1 MKKRRF
7 PWLLI
12 ILCLTAAG
20 LLWKSP
26 EIRRAN
32 EADRTESG
40 LESAV
45 DAARDL
51 FRSEPEDVQ
60 KLREQ
65 ELIQTDAGHQEYY
78 FGQLNEA
85 ERRVY
90 REMLEGIRNREEEFY
105 LTSGD
110 DSLVDRV
117 YHALL
122 KDHPELFWIHNRE
135 TVYKTTYEGADYSMF
150 SPGYTYTEQEV
161 REILQAMEQ
170 AWQNVSAGLQG
181 ISDPYEQ
188 VKAVYTYVIDNT
200 EYMESEHD
208 QNIAGVFW
216 KKQAVCAGYA
226 RAVQCLLERLG
237 IPCIYVEGNTIG
249 SSEGHAWNIVQ
260 IGGQYYYVDATNGD
274 QPEFLEGDA
283 VQLAEHKTTLYDYL
297 CPFPEEYEM
306 TYTPSEEFTVP
317 DCTATDRNFYVLNQ
331 GCFDQYDRQQILDY
345 CRMRLDNGAAVI
357 RFKFSSSDA
366 YETACREL
374 LEEGYVRR
382 TAEYY
387 MELYGISSVEYHYG
401 LLQNMKTIYLM
412 F

>member
-226 RAVQCLLERLG
+226 RAVQYLLERLG

-249 SSEGHAWNIVQ
+249 SSEGHA
-260 IGGQYYYVDATNGD
+260 
-274 QPEFLEGDA
+274 
-283 VQLAEHKTTLYDYL
+283 
-297 CPFPEEYEM
+297 
-306 TYTPSEEFTVP
+306 S
-317 DCTATDRNFYVLNQ
+317 R
-331 GCFDQYDRQQILDY
+331 
-345 CRMRLDNGAAVI
+345 
-357 RFKFSSSDA
+357 
-366 YETACREL
+366 
-374 LEEGYVRR
+374 
-382 TAEYY
+382 
-387 MELYGISSVEYHYG
+387 
-401 LLQNMKTIYLM
+401 
-412 F
+412 